1 MATLDEFKQFVK
13 TIPGVRQEVL
23 DGHYT
28 WQQLYEIYSLYGK
41 NDEVFKPYLQSVK
54 LNDTFD
60 MQKIMFILKNLDL
73 EAVGKSLDGVQKLLN
88 IVIGLSSKDN
98 QGDSFYKNGRL

>member
-41 NDEVFKPYLQSVK
+41 NDEVFKPYLHSVK

>member
-28 WQQLYEIYSLYGK
+28 WQQLFEIYSLYGK
-41 NDEVFKPYLQSVK
+41 NDEVFKPYFKNTKQIES
-54 LNDTFD
+54 FD
-60 MQKIMFILKNLDL
+60 LQKIMFIVKNLDL
-73 EAVGKSLDGVQKLLN
+73 EAVGKSLDGIQKVLN
-88 IVIGLSSKDN
+88 IVINLSSKDQN
-98 QGDSFYKNGRL
+98 ENSFYKDNRF